1 MKNKLLGVA
10 VQLAFCPGSYRKSD
24 VCDECVYANQPGC
37 ADAMA
42 RSCTRTIQACLGEPV
57 QIFEQTASQANL
69 SVRVSEVLHDL
80 GVPAHVLGYHYLRR
94 AILMAVEDMHVI
106 HKMTRGLYPTVARE
120 FNTTGSRVERAIR
133 HAIELCWERADIDI
147 LHKVFGYTV
156 SVNKDKPTN
165 SEFIAL
171 VADNLRL
178 EREVKVRDAGGEL

>member
-10 VQLAFCPGSYRKSD
+10 IQLAFCPGSFRKND
-24 VCDECVYANQPGC
+24 VCEECMYAKQPGC

-42 RSCTRTIQACLGEPV
+42 RSCTKTLQAYLGEPV
-57 QIFEQTASQANL
+57 QVFEQTAPQATP
-69 SVRVSEVLHDL
+69 SVRISEVLHDL
-80 GVPAHVLGYHYLRR
+80 GVPAHVLGYHYLRH
-94 AILMAVEDMHVI
+94 AILMTVEDMTVI
-106 HKMTRGLYPTVARE
+106 NAMTKVLYPSVAKE

-133 HAIELCWERADIDI
+133 HAIELCWERADIDV

-178 EREVKVRDAGGEL
+178 EREVKNG